1 MILLLSALDDLQ
13 TFLLTKPGKS
23 TKPLHLPTKA
33 PPCYDSQ
40 KQWNL
45 YRAAAVYSA
54 GNGFTYCSDCDAA
67 RRDAM
72 IKQNRGPVFPPPP
85 FPTPPRTKRKGEE
98 NKLLK

>member
-45 YRAAAVYSA
+45 YRAVAVYSA
-54 GNGFTYCSDCDAA
+54 GNGFTYCSDCTPE
-67 RRDAM
+67 RRGAM
-72 IKQNRGPVFPPPP
+72 VNQTRCRFPGTTFSRPNGVIIG
-85 FPTPPRTKRKGEE
+85 RRK
-98 NKLLK
+98 K

>member
-45 YRAAAVYSA
+45 YRAVAVYSA

-72 IKQNRGPVFPPPP
+72 IKQDRCRFPGTTFSRPNGAIVG
-85 FPTPPRTKRKGEE
+85 RRQK
-98 NKLLK
+98 